1 MRHCVGL
8 RSLNVRVLSG
18 EQDPERCSAAFAD
31 LLLGYL
37 ADGRVAPIA
46 RSAAAA
52 YLASFLARAA
62 FVPDGVLIASLARL
76 ARWCQGYCA
85 EQVRSK
91 PCSERRFVPG
101 LLAT

>member
-1 MRHCVGL
+1 MFG
-8 RSLNVRVLSG
+8 G
-18 EQDPERCSAAFAD
+18 QDPERCSAAFAD

-62 FVPDGVLIASLARL
+62 FVPDAVLIASLARL

-85 EQVRSK
+85 EQVCPK
-91 PCSERRFVPG
+91 P
-101 LLAT
+101 